1 MERRALR
8 ARDERRGGDGWLGG
22 LLWITLIFLVAGTA
36 LVIGSG
42 GFAQTTGTATTLTF
56 QTGQV
61 TAVGKTTIRIN
72 AREYSLSSE
81 VVIRDDEG
89 KPRELKDLTPG
100 SDVKFHVKRDSID
113 QIILLLPR

>member
-1 MERRALR
+1 MERRAQR
-8 ARDERRGGDGWLGG
+8 TRGEQRGGDGWLGG

-42 GFAQTTGTATTLTF
+42 GFAQTTATTLTF